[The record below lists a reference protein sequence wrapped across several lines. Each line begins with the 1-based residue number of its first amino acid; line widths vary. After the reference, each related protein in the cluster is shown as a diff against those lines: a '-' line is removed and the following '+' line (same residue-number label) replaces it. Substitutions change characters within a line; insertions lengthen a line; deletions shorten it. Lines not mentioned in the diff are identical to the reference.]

1 MMVMGCDD
9 DDGGV
14 SSEYDV
20 QWCDDDGDV
29 NMVLWWRDHNMMMIV
44 MESWYDDDDDGPW
57 YSVDGDGISM
67 W

>member
-44 MESWYDDDDDGPW
+44 MESWYGDDDDGPW

>member
-29 NMVLWWRDHNMMMIV
+29 NMVRDHNMMMIV
-44 MESWYDDDDDGPW
+44 MESWYGGDDDGPW